1 MNAPYHPLRT
11 AADLLAMLEQA
22 TDLPPLR
29 KRDMISAVNRIS
41 KMAGCPPAALR
52 LDVPSLRARL
62 AGIRPAMH
70 GITPSTSANVRCLF
84 AAALACVGVLE
95 HFPRGA
101 ARRHAGWAPL
111 AAAIAG
117 NKRLA
122 NGLATFMNWCAFT
135 SVEPV
140 AVDDAVLRE
149 FLRWLEARTLHA
161 RPRRLVREVPAL
173 WREAQSLVPEWPA
186 TELARISFRP
196 ISPNLRWEDLPE
208 GLRADAE
215 AYLAARAN
223 PDLFDEKPNAPTRA
237 LAPSTLR
244 QQQQHIRLAAS
255 VFVREGK
262 PIERLNSL
270 ADLVALDAARV
281 VLRHYHDQVGGK
293 PNAYAICLGRT
304 LIDIARYHV
313 GLPEAELKALKKLV
327 NRLPPVPFDLTEKNK
342 ELLRELEADHV
353 RARLLCLPEELVR
366 EVKRALATAD
376 FTKFVDAQ
384 VAVAV
389 DILLVAPLRAQNLIA
404 LNWGRNFMEPD
415 GPRGKLLLYIPKDA
429 TKSKR
434 RDLTFEI
441 SPDVAE
447 TIRWYRREILP
458 RLGGDSDGDLFVT
471 KGGRGKSQETLS
483 QQITELIKDKVGIP
497 VSPHQFRHVAA
508 MLYLDA
514 HPEDFQTV
522 TDLLG
527 HAWAKSTLIYAGS
540 SSRRASRVYGDH
552 IVRQREA
559 LALRRPRRTRK

>member
-22 TDLPPLR
+22 DLPPLR

-41 KMAGCPPAALR
+41 KMAGCPPVALS
-52 LDVPSLRARL
+52 LEVHSLRARL

-70 GITPSTSANVRCLF
+70 CITPSTFANVRSLF
-84 AAALACVGVLE
+84 AAALERAGVLE

-111 AAAIAG
+111 AVAVAG

-122 NGLATFMNWCAFT
+122 NGLATFMNWCAST
-135 SVEPV
+135 CVEPAV
-140 AVDDAVLRE
+140 VDDAVLQE
-149 FLRWLEARTLHA
+149 FLLWLETRTLHA
-161 RPRRLVREVPAL
+161 RPKRLVREIPAL
-173 WREAQSLVPEWPA
+173 WREAQSHVPGWPA

-196 ISPNLRWEDLPE
+196 ASPNLRWEDLPS
-208 GLRADAE
+208 GLRANAE
-215 AYLAARAN
+215 AYLEMRAN
-223 PDLFDEKPNAPTRA
+223 PDLFSEEPNTPTRP
-237 LAPSTLR
+237 LAPLTI
-244 QQQQHIRLAAS
+244 QQQRQHVRLAAS
-255 VFVREGK
+255 VLVHHGK
-262 PIERLNSL
+262 PIEELNSL
-270 ADLVALDAARV
+270 TDLVALDSVKV
-281 VLRHYHDQVGGK
+281 VLRHYHDQAHGK

-313 GLPEAELKALKKLV
+313 ELPEAELKALKKVV

-342 ELLRELEADHV
+342 ALLRELEADQV
-353 RARLLCLPEELVR
+353 RARLIYLPEELVR

-404 LNWGRNFMEPD
+404 LNWGRNFKEPE
-415 GPRGKLLLYIPKDA
+415 GPRGKLLLYVPKDA

-458 RLGGDSDGDLFVT
+458 RLGGDPAGDLFVT
-471 KGGRGKSQETLS
+471 KRGTRKSQETLS
-483 QQITELIKDKVGIP
+483 QQVTELIEEKVGIP
-497 VSPHQFRHVAA
+497 LSPHQFRHVAA

-522 TDLLG
+522 SDLLG

-540 SSRRASRVYGDH
+540 SSRRASRVYSDH
-552 IVRQREA
+552 IVQQREA
-559 LALRRPRRTRK
+559 LALRRRPRRRK